1 MALVRCLWPLET
13 ASEINSSTPRKEPN
27 LHL

>member
-13 ASEINSSTPRKEPN
+13 DSEIPSSTPRKEPT
-27 LHL
+27 LHR